1 MLRRVLRLLVLLIGL
16 GALAAASLALF
27 REAPARTGATPAPP
41 AIAAPQGAQS
51 PLATPFGDA
60 LFRWRCTT
68 GLRES
73 LGENPDWPLRR
84 VAAFCLCVADRLRQD
99 GPRDIVISG
108 AGTAEGLA
116 AAEARLCRPP

>member
-16 GALAAASLALF
+16 AALGGGALAVL

-41 AIAAPQGAQS
+41 ALAAPQGPQS

-68 GLRES
+68 GLRDS
-73 LGENPDWPLRR
+73 LGDNPAWPLRR
-84 VAAFCLCVADRLRQD
+84 VAAFCLCIADRLRQD

-108 AGTAEGLA
+108 AETAAGLA
-116 AAEARLCRPP
+116 AAEARLCRRP

>member
-41 AIAAPQGAQS
+41 ALAAPQGAQS

-108 AGTAEGLA
+108 GGTAEGLA
-116 AAEARLCRPP
+116 TAEARLCRRP

>member
-27 REAPARTGATPAPP
+27 REAPARTGATAAPP

-108 AGTAEGLA
+108 GGTAEGLA
-116 AAEARLCRPP
+116 AAEARLCRRP